1 MDLWIHLPWIGHSW
15 GKHVSEIVS
24 IFLPL
29 RQKEPS
35 TNSSP
40 ALLFYIDFARRE
52 RIGLPQVNHIRPRK
66 TIKIFMLRLQYMLK
80 QTKIC
85 QIRARSEK
93 PVIFTNIVIYCFS
106 TG

>member
-52 RIGLPQVNHIRPRK
+52 RIGLLQVNHIRPRK
-66 TIKIFMLRLQYMLK
+66 TIKIFIQSIYK
-80 QTKIC
+80 Y
-85 QIRARSEK
+85 QIMPKSPKCPRISSFPHPDR
-93 PVIFTNIVIYCFS
+93 IL
-106 TG
+106 